1 MLSFKLNIYLCLGAF
16 GTSFFLFLVGFVG
29 CNHILAVTY
38 ISLSVGFIGFQASG
52 SLISHLDIASNYA
65 GEFEIKIVLI
75 KIKNLSLG
83 TLMGITNMLAAI
95 PGFVG
100 PMFVGWITNHN
111 VNFYLEE
118 KKRFTY
124 LFVFHSKH

>member
-1 MLSFKLNIYLCLGAF
+1 MSNLSGSV
-16 GTSFFLFLVGFVG
+16 GTSVFLVLVG
-29 CNHILAVTY
+29 YVECNHALAVLC

-65 GEFEIKIVLI
+65 G
-75 KIKNLSLG
+75 

-100 PMFVGWITNHN
+100 PTIVGWITDDN
-111 VNFYLEE
+111 V
-118 KKRFTY
+118 RD
-124 LFVFHSKH
+124 